1 MSSVLWGCDDAAAW
15 AVALEHFT
23 LLTVLKTEKPK
34 VEWPHLARSHLLV
47 WREHSQLAQTTPLLE
62 IPAQPRW
69 TKATASRPPSS
80 LGAYPGCPPSVLGV
94 CEVSTLWRFP
104 GGLNF
109 SLCLA
114 GDIQNTTLHGKQRAR
129 CRKPKQRWRRKNRRE
144 ETCSLHWNS
153 AMALQ
158 NPSVDGNMRVT
169 LSNVLFLQARDFWP
183 FFFFYFRLPCEGP
196 YLS

>member
-1 MSSVLWGCDDAAAW
+1 MATSGEVPPAG
-15 AVALEHFT
+15 LEG
-23 LLTVLKTEKPK
+23 
-34 VEWPHLARSHLLV
+34 
-47 WREHSQLAQTTPLLE
+47 
-62 IPAQPRW
+62 AQPVGSDHSAPWNPSTAPLTR
-69 TKATASRPPSS
+69 ATASRPPSS
-80 LGAYPGCPPSVLGV
+80 LGAYPGCSPSVLGV

-183 FFFFYFRLPCEGP
+183 FFFYFRLPCEGP